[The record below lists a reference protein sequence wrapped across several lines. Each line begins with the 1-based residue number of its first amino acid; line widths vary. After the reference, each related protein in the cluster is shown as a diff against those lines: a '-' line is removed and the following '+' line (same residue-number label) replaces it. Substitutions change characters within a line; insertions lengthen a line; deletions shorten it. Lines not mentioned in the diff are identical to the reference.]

1 MNYKFFLNGIKNIIL
16 NPAKA
21 WDIVYSENKSN
32 KVLRNSYFLPLLIL
46 VSISSFT
53 GSLLFANAELS
64 PVYSVFIGIKCFIV
78 FYFTIYITAL
88 ILGEITFPLDLGK
101 DFGVSLKLI
110 VYSITPFIICQII
123 SRLFESLLFIDIIGL
138 YGLYIFWTGIE
149 KMLTPPAYKKMP
161 MLIATTIVLVGIF
174 IAANM
179 VLSMLVDRIYFAFFA

>member
-1 MNYKFFLNGIKNIIL
+1 MEFKFFLNGIKNIIL

-21 WDIVYSENKSN
+21 WDTIYSENRPN
-32 KVLRNSYFLPLLIL
+32 KVLRNSYFFPLLIL
-46 VSISSFT
+46 VSISAFV
-53 GSLLFANAELS
+53 GSLLFTNAELS
-64 PVYSVFIGIKCFIV
+64 PVYSVFVGIKYFILL
-78 FYFTIYITAL
+78 YFTTYLTAL

-101 DFGVSLKLI
+101 DFSVSLKLI
-110 VYSITPFIICQII
+110 AYSITPFIICQII

-138 YGLYIFWTGIE
+138 YGLYIFWTGTE

-174 IAANM
+174 IATNL